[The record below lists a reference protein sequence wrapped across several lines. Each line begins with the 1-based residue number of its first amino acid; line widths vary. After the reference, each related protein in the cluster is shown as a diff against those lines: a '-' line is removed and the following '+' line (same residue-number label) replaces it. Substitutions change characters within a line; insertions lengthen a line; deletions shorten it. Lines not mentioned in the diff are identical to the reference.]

1 MAIGEKDRK
10 PNVTHIAVRVVRFG
24 TKALTISVETHNN
37 IDSVPVRIFDPA
49 KTVVDCFRY
58 RRSVG
63 IDVAL
68 EALRMALRSRKAR
81 PAKIAEY
88 AQNLRIWSVVRPYL
102 EGMAAD
108 EE

>member
-1 MAIGEKDRK
+1 MEARRCLSPRPPISSK
-10 PNVTHIAVRVVRFG
+10 TH
-24 TKALTISVETHNN
+24 T

-81 PAKIAEY
+81 PARIVEY
-88 AQNLRIWSVVRPYL
+88 AQRLRIWSVVRPYL
-102 EGMAAD
+102 ESLAAD
-108 EE
+108 AGSA